1 MQGLDVTISTCE
13 GIEITETVK
22 TSIIT
27 SIQGSCHKIVSSLST
42 ACISIGELEFVEL
55 AEEDLKFLVSCCVE
69 IILEIVCTLLH
80 CIEVLGCSKFPKV
93 RDP

>member
-13 GIEITETVK
+13 GTEITETAK
-22 TSIIT
+22 TAIIT

-69 IILEIVCTLLH
+69 IILEIVFTLLH